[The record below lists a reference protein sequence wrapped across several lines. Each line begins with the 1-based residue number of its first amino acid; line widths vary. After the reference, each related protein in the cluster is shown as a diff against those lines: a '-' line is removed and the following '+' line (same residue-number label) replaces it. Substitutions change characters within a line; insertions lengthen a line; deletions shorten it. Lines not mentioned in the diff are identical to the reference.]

1 MKVIYKTLALLALSL
16 MLSGCKDFLGNV
28 PKGYQIP
35 TKVEEY
41 ELLLNDDKLT
51 SLASS
56 EYDLMADEVYVPAAL
71 NEELYYQTTLKNMT
85 PVWRRIYLYQ
95 APFYGP
101 DKPDGNYESAYSRIF
116 TYNSILTGLKTA
128 SGDETEMSRVR
139 AEALAGR
146 ALEYLTLVGIYG
158 PSYDK
163 ERAAET
169 KTIALLTDND
179 INHKDLSPA
188 TQEKVYR
195 QIIADLTEALP
206 ALPDQPS
213 GNAYR
218 MSKGAGYGIYARTAW
233 QMKDYKTALINAR
246 KALELNSELIDYKTL
261 DFDEGELQA
270 GVRNSYPEA
279 LLNPENILIRHLSP
293 LRGLDEYALVG
304 HEIPG
309 LFEGTKDRRRE
320 IFITSVPGG
329 SAESCPPGELVW
341 NPAIRPNVGI
351 STPEMYLIAAECEAR
366 VGTADEALRLLNHLR
381 DYRIVDNKPLQISDK
396 TELIR
401 AVLDER
407 QREFLFRGFFR
418 IVDLKRRAL
427 DPDFAVTVT
436 HYDEKGN
443 PVVASPTS
451 PDYLRVPLPA
461 KVLAFWE
468 NQK

>member
-71 NEELYYQTTLKNMT
+71 DENLYYQTTLKNMT
-85 PVWRRIYLYQ
+85 PVWRRIYLYE
-95 APFYGP
+95 APFYGS
-101 DKPDGNYESAYSRIF
+101 DKADGNYEAAYSRIF
-116 TYNSILTGLKTA
+116 TYNSIITGLKTA
-128 SGDETEMSRVR
+128 SGDEKDRSRVR

-163 ERAAET
+163 EHAAET
-169 KTIALLTDND
+169 KTIVLLTDND
-179 INHKDLSPA
+179 INHKGLSPA
-188 TQEKVYR
+188 SQEEIYR
-195 QIIADLTEALP
+195 QIINDLEEALP
-206 ALPDQPS
+206 SLPEQPS

-218 MSKGAGYGIYARTAW
+218 MSKTAGYGLYARAAW
-233 QMKDYKTALINAR
+233 QMRDYETAR
-246 KALELNSELIDYKTL
+246 KYARMALERKRELVDYKTL
-261 DFDEGELQA
+261 DFKEEEWQA
-270 GVRNSYPEA
+270 GVRNNYPEA
-279 LLNPENILIRHLSP
+279 LNNPENILIRHLSP
-293 LRGLDEYALVG
+293 LGGLDEYVLVS

-309 LFEGTKDRRRE
+309 LFDGTKDRRRE
-320 IFITSVPGG
+320 LFITSVPGG

-366 VGTADEALRLLNHLR
+366 LGNSSEALRLLNHLR

-396 TELIR
+396 RELIR
-401 AVLDER
+401 TVLDER

-418 IVDLKRRAL
+418 IVDLKRRAS

-436 HYDEKGN
+436 HHNEEGN
-443 PVVASPTS
+443 AITAAPSS

-461 KVLAFWE
+461 KVLVFW
-468 NQK
+468 QQGK